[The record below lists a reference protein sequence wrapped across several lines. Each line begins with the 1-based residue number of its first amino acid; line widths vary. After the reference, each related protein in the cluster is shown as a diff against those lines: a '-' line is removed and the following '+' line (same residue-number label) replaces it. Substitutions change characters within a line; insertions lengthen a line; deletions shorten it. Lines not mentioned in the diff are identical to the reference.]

1 MSDLNAKFK
10 ESKKRHES
18 REKGKK
24 KMIKSILLTE
34 EVVLR
39 KYVEELYK
47 KEILFF
53 QKNVDLS
60 EIEKDY
66 NVIHEENNPKFFKV
80 SSAARDEGGDV
91 VTIDSMYILVP
102 KDVTKK
108 TLCLFI
114 TRKTPA
120 AVSIEIRDKDYNKTL
135 QCHSDFYCEK
145 EVYASISEYKFYY
158 DSICNLQM
166 SYPRD
171 TIKIHQGN
179 YNYQDAIKKHIQS
192 RFLTT
197 VFDFKVVASEEY
209 QKYINIVRENRCCG
223 IEDMISEAIK
233 QNFDEIF
240 CMADKANITAK
251 VNGYTVK
258 LNIIKKIETVK
269 AEVFGKRK
277 KSIGFVQVKTPV
289 MMVDAKIYFY
299 DKIFA
304 ERKLKLCADTEFK
317 DELASYVNNDYVI
330 NC

>member
-1 MSDLNAKFK
+1 MSELNAKF
-10 ESKKRHES
+10 EEAKKRHES
-18 REKGKK
+18 REKEKE
-24 KMIKSILLTE
+24 KMIKSILLTD

-39 KYVEELYK
+39 KYIEDIHK
-47 KEILFF
+47 NEILFF

-60 EIEKDY
+60 EIEKKY
-66 NVIHEENNPKFFKV
+66 NVIHEEYNSKFFKV

-135 QCHSDFYCEK
+135 QCHSNFYCEK
-145 EVYASISEYKFYY
+145 EVYASISEYKFVY

-179 YNYQDAIKKHIQS
+179 YNYQDAIKKHMMS
-192 RFLTT
+192 RFLST

-209 QKYINIVRENRCCG
+209 QKYVNFVRENRCCR
-223 IEDMISEAIK
+223 IEDLISTAVK
-233 QNFDEIF
+233 QNFDDIF
-240 CMADKANITAK
+240 CMADQLDITDN
-251 VNGYTVK
+251 VDGYTVK
-258 LNIIKKIETVK
+258 LNVRKKNETVR

-289 MMVDAKIYFY
+289 MMVDAKIYYY
-299 DKIFA
+299 DKLFA
-304 ERKLKLCADTEFK
+304 ERKLKLCADTEFQDK
-317 DELASYVNNDYVI
+317 LESYVNDEYVI
-330 NC
+330 NY